1 MPKREPFIDLIKV
14 IAIILVIFFHFSYQA
29 TMEDSLRIVGFV
41 GVSLFFIVSGF
52 ILAKNYEKLQKFS
65 LKWFGKR
72 YLKIITVYYPALILI
87 LILFYKQAY
96 SGNLFVNLL
105 SHFAFIDSQFATYAY
120 GIISPAWFLA
130 PMILLY
136 LFFPIINRFMKRY
149 TWLIFPAFLMMVGL
163 RILYGGYISIN
174 PIFFLG
180 EFCFG
185 ISFAN
190 NKNLFPILASLLVII
205 VEPWMIVP
213 FIIFGLLFILRSQ
226 IPSIGIIK
234 IISSYTLV
242 LFLLHEGLMNLIFD
256 KWHIYSLPKYPA
268 IILYLSLVVLLTIL
282 SNKLYKKIY
291 SLK

>member
-14 IAIILVIFFHFSYQA
+14 IAIVLVIFFHFSYQA
-29 TMEDSLRIVGFV
+29 TRQNSLRIVGFF

-72 YLKIITVYYPALILI
+72 YIRIITVYYPALILI

-96 SGNLFVNLL
+96 AGNIFANLL
-105 SHFAFIDSQFATYAY
+105 AHFTFIDSQFATYAY
-120 GIISPAWFLA
+120 GIISPAWFLT

-136 LFFPIINRFMKRY
+136 LFFPIINKFMKKY
-149 TWLIFPAFLMMVGL
+149 AWLIFPVFLMVIGL
-163 RILYGGYISIN
+163 RFFTASYISIN
-174 PIFFLG
+174 PLFFLG

-190 NKNLFPILASLLVII
+190 NKKLFALFAALPIILIS
-205 VEPWMIVP
+205 PWMLVP
-213 FIIFGLLFILRSQ
+213 FLIFALLNLVKES
-226 IPSIGIIK
+226 IPSIKIIK

-268 IILYLSLVVLLTIL
+268 IILYLFLVILLTL
-282 SNKLYKKIY
+282 FSNRVNKKIY
-291 SLK
+291 FKK